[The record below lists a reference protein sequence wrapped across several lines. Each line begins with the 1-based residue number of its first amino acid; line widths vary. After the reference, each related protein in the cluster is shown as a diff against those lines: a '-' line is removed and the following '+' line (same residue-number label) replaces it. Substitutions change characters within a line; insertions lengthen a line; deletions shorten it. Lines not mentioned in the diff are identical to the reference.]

1 MKNGA
6 SPCYIGKSLYLTVT
20 YLTGFTSTLES
31 ATTVVKILSDPRV
44 SWPSCLSPRTSPKI
58 SVCSGRFSKST
69 NRTSKGPTQALPFYE
84 NSQRSKAQQL
94 MKQTAAKKGI
104 G

>member
-1 MKNGA
+1 M
-6 SPCYIGKSLYLTVT
+6 T
-20 YLTGFTSTLES
+20 YLTGFTSTLDS
-31 ATTVVKILSDPRV
+31 ATTVFKILSEPSA
-44 SWPSCLSPRTSPKI
+44 SWPSCLSPRISPRI
-58 SVCSGRFSKST
+58 SECSCRLSKSA
-69 NRTSKGPTQALPFYE
+69 NRTSKEPTQALPFYE